1 MRAARLVGCGRPL
14 LHIAVRGSSSS
25 SSFLARALEANDAR
39 VLLGRF
45 KSAGAVFD
53 KCLEDAGFECI
64 AIGPDSVECR
74 LKVAESLCN
83 NYGTLH
89 GGATSTLVDVVGTLA
104 LLGKDPT
111 RPGVSVEMNQSFCSA
126 AKLGDELTI
135 EGRVLRY
142 GKKIG
147 FTEVHVRLFDAENPT
162 AAGRLIATG
171 RHTKFLDLQQKKAT
185 NG

>member
-1 MRAARLVGCGRPL
+1 MLECSLAASNRLAPCLTSAWKMRA
-14 LHIAVRGSSSS
+14 
-25 SSFLARALEANDAR
+25 
-39 VLLGRF
+39 
-45 KSAGAVFD
+45 
-53 KCLEDAGFECI
+53 ECI

-126 AKLGDELTI
+126 AKLEDELTI

-171 RHTKFLDLQQKKAT
+171 RHTEVPRPSAEESHKWMSHADLWRCWNPSQH
-185 NG
+185 

>member
-104 LLGKDPT
+104 PRQGPSSS
-111 RPGVSVEMNQSFCSA
+111 GVSVEMNQSFCSA
-126 AKLGDELTI
+126 AKLGMSQRSKGAFYVM
-135 EGRVLRY
+135 GR
-142 GKKIG
+142 K
-147 FTEVHVRLFDAENPT
+147 
-162 AAGRLIATG
+162 
-171 RHTKFLDLQQKKAT
+171 
-185 NG
+185 